1 MASLNHT
8 LHNDNMA
15 FPDLVE
21 SLRTMIV
28 SHREHDEDGFRHGA
42 ESIIRALTVQNR
54 PSEARSLK
62 EAMRISG
69 QRNVSPTT
77 PVQPTANVSISV
89 LTRQMPGL
97 ISFIPAN
104 GQRHLVF
111 QKQTGHSLSGVIGE
125 HRAAS
130 KLAEA
135 GLSPRRKLLFW
146 GPPGCGKTA
155 TAQWLAHELGLPC
168 GIVRLASLITSYV
181 GETGANIQKVLQ
193 IANQTP
199 MVLLVDEADAI
210 AKSRDDEN
218 DVGELR
224 RVVNTLL
231 QGLDAFTNHN
241 SIVILASNHT
251 HLFDSALWRRFDD
264 VVEFPLPSESERLEL
279 LRHLTSGLKLTGRL
293 SSVAKGMVGRSFA
306 EVERAVFEVA
316 KTLVIENRS
325 SASTTDILRAS
336 QQFEKKVATATRR
349 SLRKPSLR

>member
-1 MASLNHT
+1 
-8 LHNDNMA
+8 MA
-15 FPDLVE
+15 FQDLVE

-28 SHREHDEDGFRHGA
+28 SHREHDEVGFRHGA
-42 ESIIRALTVQNR
+42 ETIIRSLTVQNR
-54 PSEARSLK
+54 PGEARSLR
-62 EAMRISG
+62 EALRLNENSNG
-69 QRNVSPTT
+69 RQVTV
-77 PVQPTANVSISV
+77 VQPTANLSISV

-97 ISFIPAN
+97 ISFVQSPS
-104 GQRHLVF
+104 QRHLVL
-111 QKQTGHSLSGVIGE
+111 QEETSNSLKTVVGE
-125 HRAAS
+125 YRSSS

-135 GLSPRRKLLFW
+135 GLTPRRKLLFW

-155 TAQWLAHELGLPC
+155 TAEWLALQLGLPF

-224 RVVNTLL
+224 RVVNALL
-231 QGLDAFTNHN
+231 QGLDAFTSNQ

-251 HLFDSALWRRFDD
+251 HLFDQALWRRFDD
-264 VVEFPLPSESERLEL
+264 VIEFPLPSESERLAL
-279 LRHLTSGLKLTGRL
+279 LRHLSSGINVKGSLT
-293 SSVAKGMVGRSFA
+293 SVARGMAGCSFA

-316 KTLVIENRS
+316 KTVVVENRQ
-325 SASTTDILRAS
+325 SASSSEILKAS
-336 QQFEKKVATATRR
+336 QQFRRKVSSATDRK
-349 SLRKPSLR
+349 RKPAFQ